1 MAENVYEGMFILDTS
16 RYGREPEALSGRIS
30 GMIQGAGGEMLVSRL
45 WEERR
50 LAYPIKGHRR
60 GTYWLTYFRL
70 DSSRLAE
77 IERECKLNESI
88 LRKLFLKV
96 DPRIVDALV
105 THAQTAVAPAAREGQ
120 GKQDA
125 AREGQ
130 GKQDK
135 GAPKPEVKTKE
146 RADTTA
152 DDSKQSDLSQAT
164 DQGETQGLPAN

>member
-1 MAENVYEGMFILDTS
+1 MAENVYEGMFILDSS
-16 RYGREPEALSGRIS
+16 RYGRDPDALSGRIS
-30 GMIQGAGGEMLVSRL
+30 GMIQGAGGEILVSRL

-96 DPRIVDALV
+96 EPRIVDTLV
-105 THAQTAVAPAAREGQ
+105 THAQTAGAA
-120 GKQDA
+120 A

-135 GAPKPEVKTKE
+135 EAPKPDVKAKE
-146 RADTTA
+146 GADATA
-152 DDSKQSDLSQAT
+152 DDSKPSDLSQVT

>member
-1 MAENVYEGMFILDTS
+1 MFILDS
-16 RYGREPEALSGRIS
+16 NRYGRDPDGVSGRIS
-30 GMIQGAGGEMLVSRL
+30 EIIQRAGGEMLVSRL

-77 IERECKLNESI
+77 IQRQCRLNESI

-105 THAQTAVAPAAREGQ
+105 AHARTAPVPATREDGDKDAPAAEV
-120 GKQDA
+120 
-125 AREGQ
+125 
-130 GKQDK
+130 
-135 GAPKPEVKTKE
+135 GAKDGAEKTV
-146 RADTTA
+146 
-152 DDSKQSDLSQAT
+152 DDLN
-164 DQGETQGLPAN
+164 E